1 MKFQI
6 KILFHFNSEIHI
18 HIKLVFEELIH
29 NEIRTLNIN
38 NSNINRLRLIEYN
51 QDYEELM
58 NDVDFPKKEKQ

>member
-6 KILFHFNSEIHI
+6 KILFHFNSDIHI
-18 HIKLVFEELIH
+18 HIKLGFFEELIH

-51 QDYEELM
+51 AQDYEELM
-58 NDVDFPKKEKQ
+58 NDVDFPK